1 MLGEDLKRM
10 NNLHMMDTLAS
21 RMDNEDKYDDGV
33 EYELPAEGLDWEEI
47 ARTMLCAGGDA
58 SEISFALQNYDN
70 ESTWFVLRG

>member
-1 MLGEDLKRM
+1 MSVEDLERMNM
-10 NNLHMMDTLAS
+10 NNLHPADSDEL
-21 RMDNEDKYDDGV
+21 YDDGV
-33 EYELPAEGLDWEEI
+33 EYELPAEGLDWEDI

>member
-1 MLGEDLKRM
+1 MSVEDLERMNM
-10 NNLHMMDTLAS
+10 NNLHPADS
-21 RMDNEDKYDDGV
+21 DEEYDDGV
-33 EYELPAEGLDWEEI
+33 EYELPAEGLDWEDI

>member
-1 MLGEDLKRM
+1 MSVEDLERMNM
-10 NNLHMMDTLAS
+10 NNLHPADT
-21 RMDNEDKYDDGV
+21 DEEYDDGV
-33 EYELPAEGLDWEEI
+33 EYELPAEGLDWEDI